1 MKVLFLGSGT
11 FGLPTLAEIYS
22 SSHHLLGVVTAPD
35 KAQGRG
41 RVMTPSP
48 AKDWAQARGVRVL
61 TPGKF
66 NTPET
71 LAELRGI
78 GADVWVVVSYGALLS
93 DEALAI
99 PPHGCI
105 NVHPSLLPA
114 YRGASPVVQALL
126 DGVPETGMT
135 IMAMA
140 KDLDAGDIL
149 LQKKVRVDAE
159 TDARALNE
167 RLAALGGKMTLEAL
181 DLLEAERLER
191 VPQDPSK
198 ATYCSKIKKERGRID
213 WAQPAKRIHDQV
225 RAFVVWPG
233 CFTARKGRQ
242 VKIIRSTVAESSE
255 ADAAARPG
263 QVLDTRAPRGLIVK
277 CGEGA
282 LAIGELQPEGGRP
295 MSWKDF
301 VNGSSIKPGEF
312 FE

>member
-1 MKVLFLGSGT
+1 
-11 FGLPTLAEIYS
+11 
-22 SSHHLLGVVTAPD
+22 
-35 KAQGRG
+35 
-41 RVMTPSP
+41 MTPSP
-48 AKDWAQARGVRVL
+48 AKDWAEARGVRAL

-99 PPHGCI
+99 PPRGCI

-126 DGVPETGMT
+126 DGAEETGMT

-140 KDLDAGDIL
+140 RDLDAGDIL
-149 LQKKVRVDAE
+149 LQKKVRVEDD
-159 TDARALNE
+159 TDARALND
-167 RLAALGGKMTLEAL
+167 RLSALGGQMTVQAL
-181 DLLEAERLER
+181 DLLESGRLER
-191 VPQDPSK
+191 VPQDPSR

-213 WAQPAKRIHDQV
+213 WTQPAKRIHDQV

-242 VKIIRSTVAESSE
+242 VKVLRSTVVPEP
-255 ADAAARPG
+255 AAAASSGAPGGPAAASAKPG
-263 QVLDTRAPRGLIVK
+263 QVLETRAPHGLVVK

-301 VNGSSIKPGEF
+301 VNGSSIKPGDF